1 MQEYLFNPKVL
12 IPSGPPPNDRG
23 CLVCGK
29 IGHKVKECPIR
40 GGNRNKGR
48 NSTQQPRENPQNAG
62 QKVMHN
68 SRNIPQPVRPVQQQQ
83 QHQMNRYRPE
93 GQQQINRDRP
103 PAAQQQRQQPVPPN
117 RYRPAAVQQ
126 NNRIGHQL
134 VGQPLVSRVFAARRD
149 GADPN
154 QPLVG

>member
-1 MQEYLFNPKVL
+1 MEFQEYLFNPKVL
-12 IPSGPPPNDRG
+12 IPAGPPPNDRG

-29 IGHKVKECPIR
+29 IGHKVKECPFR

-62 QKVMHN
+62 QKGMHQ
-68 SRNIPQPVRPVQQQQ
+68 RNPPQVAANRDRPVQQ

-93 GQQQINRDRP
+93 GQQINRDRP
-103 PAAQQQRQQPVPPN
+103 VQRQQQLN
-117 RYRPAAVQQ
+117 RYRPAQQ
-126 NNRIGHQL
+126 NNRNGAQQL
-134 VGQPLVSRVFAARRD
+134 AGQPLVSRVFVARRE